1 MLVIPAVDLRG
12 GACVRL
18 YQGRFEAEVYRGDPL
33 SAAGRWAAEGARRLH
48 VVDLD
53 GAREGRPRN
62 VAVLAEMAATYPV
75 EIQFGG
81 GLRRLEDLA
90 RARAAGARRLILGTA
105 AVRDPELV
113 RAAVQLYGEA
123 VLVSLDVRDGY
134 VRTCGWEEGSRV
146 KAVTLARELTALGV
160 QGFIYTD
167 TSRDGTLGGPDLD
180 GACAVAQAAGRP
192 VLVAGGFGGLKD
204 VEKAAA
210 REGEGIAGII
220 LGRALYTGAIALP
233 AALKIGEGRE
243 AHAR

>member
-1 MLVIPAVDLRG
+1 MLVIPAVDLRD

-33 SAAGRWAAEGARRLH
+33 LAAGRWAAEGAGRLH

-62 VAVLAEMAATYPV
+62 IAVLAEMAAAYPV

-105 AVRDPELV
+105 AVRDPDLV
-113 RAAVQLYGEA
+113 RGAVQLYGEA
-123 VLVSLDVRDGY
+123 ILVSLDVLDGY

-146 KAVTLARELTALGV
+146 QAVTLAKELAALGV

-167 TSRDGTLGGPDLD
+167 TSRDGTLSGPDLD

-192 VLVAGGFGGLKD
+192 VLVAGGFGRPED

-210 REGEGIAGII
+210 REGEGIAGVI
-220 LGRALYTGAIALP
+220 LGRALYTGAITLP
-233 AALKIGEGRE
+233 AALRICEGRE
-243 AHAR
+243 THAR